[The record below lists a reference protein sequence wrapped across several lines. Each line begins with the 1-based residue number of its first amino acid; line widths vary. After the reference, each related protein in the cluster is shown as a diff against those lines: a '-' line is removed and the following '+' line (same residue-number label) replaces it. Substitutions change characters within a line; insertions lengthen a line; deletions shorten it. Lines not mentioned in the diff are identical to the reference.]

1 MIKGSICQED
11 MHQTQRLKKYETKPD
26 RAKRRNRQTYNY
38 SEGLQLHA
46 LYEWQH
52 YTRQKVSVDIVLSE
66 NSTNRTHRTLHSTE
80 EYSFLGLDF
89 FFLKIHWTV
98 TKGEKRAYPDMLD
111 HKTKT
116 YILK

>member
-46 LYEWQH
+46 LYE
-52 YTRQKVSVDIVLSE
+52 
-66 NSTNRTHRTLHSTE
+66 
-80 EYSFLGLDF
+80 
-89 FFLKIHWTV
+89 
-98 TKGEKRAYPDMLD
+98 
-111 HKTKT
+111 
-116 YILK
+116 